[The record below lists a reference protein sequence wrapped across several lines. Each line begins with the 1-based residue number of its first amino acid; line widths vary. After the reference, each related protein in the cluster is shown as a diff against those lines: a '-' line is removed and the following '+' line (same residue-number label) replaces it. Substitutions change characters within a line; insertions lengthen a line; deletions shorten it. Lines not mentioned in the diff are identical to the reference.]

1 MGSILAFIALS
12 VLTGLSICN
21 YTVFGIESNQIDEL
35 ISSLN
40 SDLKPKINNLMS
52 NALNETDNI
61 LNSSSIINGS
71 NLTSNNIIISNNQI
85 MSTITKNDSDVS
97 NSMIKDQVRI
107 INGVC
112 TSVKVGG
119 NGNDSLVSV
128 GNCNDEL
135 TGGPGADEF
144 MCGKGNDTINDYNPK
159 EGDVILDKQSC
170 ETIL

>member
-1 MGSILAFIALS
+1 MA
-12 VLTGLSICN
+12 
-21 YTVFGIESNQIDEL
+21 FGIETNNIDQL
-35 ISSLN
+35 ADGLN
-40 SDLKPKINNLMS
+40 YDLKSKINNLIS
-52 NALNETDNI
+52 NALNDTDNI

-85 MSTITKNDSDVS
+85 MSTITKNSSDGS
-97 NSMIKDQVRI
+97 NSMIKDQVRT

-135 TGGPGADEF
+135 TGDRGADKF
-144 MCGKGNDTINDYNPK
+144 MCGEGDDIIKDYNPN

-170 ETIL
+170 ESIL